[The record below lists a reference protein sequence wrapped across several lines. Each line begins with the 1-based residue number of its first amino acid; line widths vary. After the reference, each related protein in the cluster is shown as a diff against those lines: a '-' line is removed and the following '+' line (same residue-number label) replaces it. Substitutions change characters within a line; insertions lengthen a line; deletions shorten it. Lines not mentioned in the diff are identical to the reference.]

1 VIAFFKNWYY
11 LYDIMVLQVENNMD
25 TLTLKIPEILKSKLN
40 RYAKQKGLSRSEIVR
55 KALSDFFSEGG
66 VRLGAFLDFSEDLA
80 GSIEGPSDLSSNK
93 KYLDG
98 YGK

>member
-1 VIAFFKNWYY
+1 
-11 LYDIMVLQVENNMD
+11 MD
-25 TLTLKIPEILKSKLN
+25 TLTLKIPEVLKTKLS

-55 KALSDFFSEGG
+55 KALLDFFSEGD
-66 VRLGAFLDFSEDLA
+66 VRLNGAFIDFSEDLA
-80 GSIEGPSDLSSNK
+80 GSVEGPSELSTNK